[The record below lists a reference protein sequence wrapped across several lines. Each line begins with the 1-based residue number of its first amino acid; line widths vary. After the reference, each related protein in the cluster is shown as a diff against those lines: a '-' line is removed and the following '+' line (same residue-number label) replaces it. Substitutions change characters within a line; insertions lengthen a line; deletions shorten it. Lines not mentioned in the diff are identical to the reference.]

1 MIRCSAR
8 LSISALVDVS
18 PTLTR
23 FETAVYWV
31 SFWET
36 GGRWEIKILGK
47 RISILA
53 GCIQKL
59 KVDRKEKNQG
69 RDVISSQETCTQ
81 GNFTPPCTRCGQWRR
96 WTGSYRNAR
105 VGRRTRCGCDVRFSF
120 LLLFINVL
128 ICLAGLPKLLQN
140 YLALVMNRL
149 LTNLLGRISSRKSNS
164 RRRCEPCLPIFSQVG
179 NKVPSK
185 SKLISPETVRN
196 INVLFQWFRYQD
208 FEKSIFVRNQA
219 DPCQNGNEKVLFPPV
234 ANNHFHSL
242 TPSKKKNLSKKARPE
257 VSLYSILQS
266 PLCVLIV
273 IS

>member
-1 MIRCSAR
+1 
-8 LSISALVDVS
+8 
-18 PTLTR
+18 
-23 FETAVYWV
+23 
-31 SFWET
+31 
-36 GGRWEIKILGK
+36 
-47 RISILA
+47 
-53 GCIQKL
+53 
-59 KVDRKEKNQG
+59 
-69 RDVISSQETCTQ
+69 
-81 GNFTPPCTRCGQWRR
+81 
-96 WTGSYRNAR
+96 
-105 VGRRTRCGCDVRFSF
+105 VRFSF

-242 TPSKKKNLSKKARPE
+242 TPSKKKKLSKKARPE